1 MAGINIVNIYA
12 ATIFQ
17 NIIKEGGTMFVSV
30 PTAGIFV
37 GVSGFIGAF
46 TSNFTVFYLSRRGVF
61 IGGHLFMMIFLL
73 LTAIFIRIKNGNLSL
88 LCICFLVIS
97 YQAST
102 GSAFWIYTTEI
113 GQDAA
118 MGLCLFT
125 LTSILLLQSLFATPF
140 VNLVGIEGFYYFFAF
155 IRVLA
160 FGFLWIFMKE
170 TKGISTEKKKTLFIK
185 KEVEI

>member
-1 MAGINIVNIYA
+1 MAGITIVNIYA
-12 ATIFQ
+12 ATIFE
-17 NIIKEGGTMFVSV
+17 NIVKEGGTMFVRV
-30 PTAGIFV
+30 PTAGIFI

-46 TSNFTVFYLSRRGVF
+46 FSNFTVYYFSRRGVF
-61 IGGHLFMMIFLL
+61 IGGNLLMLIFLL
-73 LTAIFIRIKNGNLSL
+73 ITAISIRIKNGNLSL

-125 LTSILLLQSLFATPF
+125 KYSTTPISLCDSICQPGRNRRFLLLLRIHSSLSLRISLDFHERDKR
-140 VNLVGIEGFYYFFAF
+140 NLY
-155 IRVLA
+155 R
-160 FGFLWIFMKE
+160 
-170 TKGISTEKKKTLFIK
+170 K
-185 KEVEI
+185 KEDTLYKEGG